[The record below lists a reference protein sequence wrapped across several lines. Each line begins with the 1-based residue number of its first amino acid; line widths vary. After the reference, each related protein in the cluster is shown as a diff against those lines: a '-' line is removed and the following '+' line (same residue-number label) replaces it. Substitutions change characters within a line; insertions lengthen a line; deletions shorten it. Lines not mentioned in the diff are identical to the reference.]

1 MILRRLNERAKTSEN
16 SRDEPSSRQ
25 DLLLDDELLG
35 ALEELLLGDELL
47 AELEELLVDDEL
59 LEELEELL
67 LEDELLEVLDEL
79 LLDDG
84 QQTGK
89 SDWHWP

>member
-1 MILRRLNERAKTSEN
+1 MRLSPLFLPFIPASQFRPL
-16 SRDEPSSRQ
+16 DEALPQ
-25 DLLLDDELLG
+25 ELLLDDELLE
-35 ALEELLLGDELL
+35 ALEELLL
-47 AELEELLVDDEL
+47 DDEL

-67 LEDELLEVLDEL
+67 LDDELPLDEL

-84 QQTGK
+84 QHAGR